1 MKFYFILLIIG
12 VFASSTSFVYIREST
27 EAPVM
32 LAAYRL
38 LLTCL
43 LISPIFVRDYR
54 RYHKDELGKLFR
66 SAIGPGFVLGI
77 HFITW
82 VIGARMT
89 TGANATLIVTLVPL
103 AMPFFMV
110 FMYQE
115 RITRNEVMATALA
128 LLGMVI
134 LAFGDFN
141 ISMEYLAGD
150 LVCLVSMILF
160 AYYLALAKDSAR
172 YESIWLYVFPM
183 YLLAGIFCFILA
195 LFFSSPVHVYSPY
208 EGLMIL
214 LLAVVPTIGG
224 HTILNF
230 SMQKFRG
237 QTVSIINMSQFI
249 FAGIVAYFI
258 YTEIPT
264 REFYIASLLFLLSIW
279 LVMKSKTPNPH
290 SPG

>member
-1 MKFYFILLIIG
+1 
-12 VFASSTSFVYIREST
+12 
-27 EAPVM
+27 M

-43 LISPIFVRDYR
+43 LISPLFFRDYR
-54 RYHKDELGKLFR
+54 RFHRGELGKLFR
-66 SAIGPGFVLGI
+66 SSIGPGFVLGI

-89 TGANATLIVTLVPL
+89 TGANATLIVCLVPL
-103 AMPFFMV
+103 AMPFFML
-110 FMYQE
+110 FMYRE
-115 RITRNEVMATALA
+115 RIAHNEVIATGLA
-128 LLGMVI
+128 LLGIVI
-134 LAFGDFN
+134 LSVGDFN
-141 ISMEYLAGD
+141 ISMDYLTGD
-150 LVCLVSMILF
+150 LVCLVSMVLF
-160 AYYLALAKDSAR
+160 AYYLALARDSAK

-195 LFFSSPVHVYSPY
+195 LFFSSPIHSYSPY
-208 EGLMIL
+208 EGLMIV

-237 QTVSIINMSQFI
+237 QTVSIINMGQFV

-258 YTEIPT
+258 YMETPT
-264 REFYIASLLFLLSIW
+264 TEFYIASLLFLLSIS
-279 LVMKSKTPNPH
+279 LVIKVRTLSE
-290 SPG
+290 

>member
-1 MKFYFILLIIG
+1 
-12 VFASSTSFVYIREST
+12 
-27 EAPVM
+27 M

-43 LISPIFVRDYR
+43 LISPLFIRDYR
-54 RYHKDELGKLFR
+54 RFHRGEVGKLFR
-66 SAIGPGFVLGI
+66 SSIGPGFVLGL

-89 TGANATLIVTLVPL
+89 TGANATLIVSLVPL
-103 AMPFFMV
+103 AMPFFML
-110 FMYQE
+110 FMYRE
-115 RITRNEVMATALA
+115 KITRNEMIATGLA

-134 LAFGDFN
+134 LSVGDFN
-141 ISMEYLAGD
+141 ISADYLTGD

-195 LFFSSPVHVYSPY
+195 LFFSSPIHSYSPY

-230 SMQKFRG
+230 SMQKFSG
-237 QTVSIINMSQFI
+237 QTVSIINMGAFI
-249 FAGIVAYFI
+249 FAGIIAYFI
-258 YTEIPT
+258 YMEIPT
-264 REFYIASLLFLLSIW
+264 TEFYIASLLFLLSIW
-279 LVMKSKTPNPH
+279 LVMKVKTLH
-290 SPG
+290 E

>member
-1 MKFYFILLIIG
+1 MKFYFVLLIFG

-43 LISPIFVRDYR
+43 LITPLFLRDYR
-54 RYHKDELGKLFR
+54 RFHKGELGALFR
-66 SAIGPGFVLGI
+66 SSIGPGFVLGL

-89 TGANATLIVTLVPL
+89 TGANATLIVSLMPL
-103 AMPFFMV
+103 AMPFFML
-110 FMYQE
+110 FMYRE
-115 RITRNEVMATALA
+115 RITRNEMIATGLA

-134 LAFGDFN
+134 LSVGDFS
-141 ISMEYLAGD
+141 ISMDYFTGD

-183 YLLAGIFCFILA
+183 YLLAGVFCFILA
-195 LFFSSPVHVYSPY
+195 LFFSSPIHSYSPY
-208 EGLMIL
+208 EGLMLL

-230 SMQKFRG
+230 SMQKFSG
-237 QTVSIINMSQFI
+237 QTVSIINMGAFI
-249 FAGIVAYFI
+249 FAGIIAYFI

-264 REFYIASLLFLLSIW
+264 TEFYIASLLFLLSIS
-279 LVMKSKTPNPH
+279 LVMKVRALSE
-290 SPG
+290 

>member
-1 MKFYFILLIIG
+1 MKFYFVLLIFG

-43 LISPIFVRDYR
+43 LISPLFFRDYR
-54 RYHKDELGKLFR
+54 RFHKGELGMLFR
-66 SAIGPGFVLGI
+66 SSIGPGFVLGL

-89 TGANATLIVTLVPL
+89 TGANATLIVCLVPL
-103 AMPFFMV
+103 AMPFFML

-115 RITRNEVMATALA
+115 RIVRKEVIATGLA
-128 LLGMVI
+128 LLGMII
-134 LAFGDFN
+134 LSVGDFN
-141 ISMEYLAGD
+141 ISADYLTGD

-160 AYYLALAKDSAR
+160 AYYLALAKDSAK

-183 YLLAGIFCFILA
+183 YLLAGIICFILA
-195 LFFSSPVHVYSPY
+195 LFFSSPIHSYSPY
-208 EGLMIL
+208 EVLMIF

-237 QTVSIINMSQFI
+237 QTVSIINMGQFI

-258 YTEIPT
+258 YMEIPT
-264 REFYIASLLFLLSIW
+264 TEFYIASLLFLLSIW
-279 LVMKSKTPNPH
+279 LVMKVR
-290 SPG
+290 GLGG

>member
-1 MKFYFILLIIG
+1 
-12 VFASSTSFVYIREST
+12 
-27 EAPVM
+27 M

-43 LISPIFVRDYR
+43 LISPLFIRDYR
-54 RYHKDELGKLFR
+54 RHHRGELKQLFR
-66 SAIGPGFVLGI
+66 SAIFPGLVLGI

-103 AMPFFMV
+103 AMPFFML
-110 FMYQE
+110 FMDRE
-115 RITRNEVMATALA
+115 RITRNEIMATLLA

-134 LAFGDFN
+134 LSLGDFHV
-141 ISMEYLAGD
+141 SMDYLAGD

-195 LFFSSPVHVYSPY
+195 LFFSSPIHSYSPY

-237 QTVSIINMSQFI
+237 QTVGIINTGQFI

-258 YTEIPT
+258 YLEVPT
-264 REFYIASLLFLLSIW
+264 MEFYVASLLFLISIW
-279 LVMKSKTPNPH
+279 LVMKAKGQTPQG
-290 SPG
+290 PG

>member
-1 MKFYFILLIIG
+1 LKLYFALLVFG

-38 LLTCL
+38 LLTSL
-43 LISPIFVRDYR
+43 LISPLFIRDYR
-54 RYHKDELGKLFR
+54 RFHKGELGMLFR
-66 SAIGPGFVLGI
+66 SSIGPGFVLGL

-89 TGANATLIVTLVPL
+89 TGANATLIVSLVPL
-103 AMPFFMV
+103 AMPFFMLL
-110 FMYQE
+110 MYQE
-115 RITRNEVMATALA
+115 RITRNEVIATGLA
-128 LLGMVI
+128 LLGLVI
-134 LAFGDFN
+134 LSVGDFS
-141 ISMEYLAGD
+141 ISTDYLTGD

-195 LFFSSPVHVYSPY
+195 LFFSSPIHSYSPY
-208 EGLMIL
+208 EGLMIF

-224 HTILNF
+224 HTILNY

-237 QTVSIINMSQFI
+237 QTVSIINMGQFI
-249 FAGIVAYFI
+249 FAGIIAYFI
-258 YTEIPT
+258 YMEIPST
-264 REFYIASLLFLLSIW
+264 EFYIASLLFLLSIW
-279 LVMKSKTPNPH
+279 LVMKVRTLSE
-290 SPG
+290 

>member
-1 MKFYFILLIIG
+1 
-12 VFASSTSFVYIREST
+12 
-27 EAPVM
+27 M

-43 LISPIFVRDYR
+43 LISPLFVRDYR
-54 RYHKDELGKLFR
+54 RYHKGELRELFR
-66 SAIGPGFVLGI
+66 SAIGPGVVLGI

-89 TGANATLIVTLVPL
+89 TGANATLIVSLVPL
-103 AMPFFMV
+103 AMPFFML
-110 FMYQE
+110 FMYRE

-128 LLGMVI
+128 LLGMLV
-134 LAFGDFN
+134 LSAGDFN
-141 ISMEYLAGD
+141 ISMEYLKGD
-150 LVCLVSMILF
+150 LVCLVSMVLF

-183 YLLAGIFCFILA
+183 YLLAGIFCFVLA
-195 LFFSSPVHVYSPY
+195 LFFSSPIHSYSPY

-237 QTVSIINMSQFI
+237 QTVSIINMGQFV

-258 YTEIPT
+258 YLEVPT
-264 REFYIASLLFLLSIW
+264 VEFYIASLLFLLSIW
-279 LVMKSKTPNPH
+279 LVMKSRTRKSQKSN
-290 SPG
+290 

>member
-1 MKFYFILLIIG
+1 LKFYFVLLVFG

-38 LLTCL
+38 LLTSL
-43 LISPIFVRDYR
+43 LISPLFLRDYR
-54 RYHKDELGKLFR
+54 RFHEGELGKLFR
-66 SAIGPGFVLGI
+66 SSIGPGFVLGL
-77 HFITW
+77 HFISW

-89 TGANATLIVTLVPL
+89 TGANATLIVSLVPL
-103 AMPFFMV
+103 AMPFFML

-115 RITRNEVMATALA
+115 RITRNEVIATGLA

-134 LAFGDFN
+134 LSLGDFS
-141 ISMEYLAGD
+141 ISMDYLTGD

-160 AYYLALAKDSAR
+160 AYYLALAKDSAK

-195 LFFSSPVHVYSPY
+195 LFFSSPIHSYSPY
-208 EGLMIL
+208 EGLMIV

-237 QTVSIINMSQFI
+237 QTVSIINMGQFI
-249 FAGIVAYFI
+249 FAGIIAYFI
-258 YTEIPT
+258 YMEIPT
-264 REFYIASLLFLLSIW
+264 TEFYIASLLFLLSIW
-279 LVMKSKTPNPH
+279 LVMKLRKL
-290 SPG
+290 